1 MGSVYSLADD
11 ENSMKR
17 NNYDWRRSSHAKSG
31 ADDRVR

>member
-17 NNYDWRRSSHAKSG
+17 NNYDGGEVGSCEVGRG
-31 ADDRVR
+31 

>member
-17 NNYDWRRSSHAKSG
+17 NNYDG
-31 ADDRVR
+31 GDRVMRSRARMIE